1 MNEYFQHDP
10 KLEDFRLFSA
20 EHFWTLVI
28 ILCLT
33 VLLVV
38 FKERIKLIRGSV
50 RLALAVLLFLSMLV
64 QQLWLISE
72 RAWTLKSSLPLQL
85 SDLAVLLAIIM
96 LMAKSF
102 RMFQFLYFAGIASSI
117 QAILTP
123 DLGPFSYPHFQYIV
137 FFVSHGGVILACVFM
152 IVAYHFRPSWRSL
165 WISVL
170 IVNGYAGCIY
180 LFNKFIGSNYLYIMK
195 KPENTSLLD
204 YLGNWPWYLLWMEAI
219 MIVSFIFLYGC
230 MKIKKQR
237 S

>member
-20 EHFWTLVI
+20 EHIWTLAI
-28 ILCLT
+28 ILFLT
-33 VLLVV
+33 ALLVV
-38 FKERIKLIRGSV
+38 FKERIKLIRGPV
-50 RLALAVLLFLSMLV
+50 RIAIAVILFLSMFV

-123 DLGPFSYPHFQYIV
+123 DLGPFSFPHFQYIV
-137 FFVSHGGVILACVFM
+137 FFLSHGGVILACIFM
-152 IVAYHFRPSWRSL
+152 IVSYHFLPSWRSL

-170 IVNGYAGCIY
+170 IVNLYAGSIY
-180 LFNKFIGSNYLYIMK
+180 LFNKIIGSNYLYIMK
-195 KPENTSLLD
+195 KPENASLLD
-204 YLGNWPWYLLWMEAI
+204 YLGGWPWYLLWMEAI
-219 MIVSFIFLYGC
+219 MIASFLFLYGC
-230 MKIKKQR
+230 MKIKEQR

>member
-10 KLEDFRLFSA
+10 QLEDFRLFSA
-20 EHFWTLVI
+20 EHIWTLAI
-28 ILCLT
+28 ILFLT

-38 FKERIKLIRGSV
+38 FKERVKLIRGPV
-50 RLALAVLLFLSMLV
+50 RIAFAVLLFLSMFV

-85 SDLAVLLAIIM
+85 SDLAVLLAIVM

-123 DLGPFSYPHFQYIV
+123 DLGPFSFPHFQYVV
-137 FFVSHGGVILACVFM
+137 FFLSHGGVILACLFM
-152 IVAYHFRPSWRSL
+152 ILAYHFLPSWRSL

-170 IVNGYAGCIY
+170 IVNVYAGCIY
-180 LFNKFIGSNYLYIMK
+180 LFNKIIGSNYLYIMK
-195 KPENTSLLD
+195 KPENASLLD
-204 YLGNWPWYLLWMEAI
+204 FLGNWPWYLLWMEAF
-219 MIVSFIFLYGC
+219 MIASFLFLYGC
-230 MKIKKQR
+230 IKLKEQR